1 MFTGTTGKYYSEAT
15 INAIGSGIVNGL
27 INEAQVGTAWGN
39 KSAYRE
45 TGAIYDLSGTAVTSG
60 STFTTGDVIGIA
72 VDIGAGT
79 VQFYKNNVA
88 QGATPSFSFT
98 AGTPLAFAGRSNNGN
113 ADLAFNFGQRPFKYT
128 PPSGFV
134 ALNTFNLPDSTIKK
148 GNTVMDA
155 TLYTG
160 NGSTQTV
167 TNAAG
172 FKPDFVWRKSR
183 SNAYYHYL
191 EDSVRGA
198 TKDLYSNVTDAEAT
212 NANSLTS
219 FNSNGFSMGSD
230 TGSNGNGATFVAWQW
245 QAGQGTNTSNTS
257 GTITSTVSVNATAG
271 FSVVTWSGNSTSGA
285 TIGHGLGVA
294 PKMFIVKVRNR
305 DEGRVVGHTSIGWS
319 NFLQLNNT
327 NASASSAFPWNN
339 TAPSSTLITLGS
351 GSGTNGSTY
360 NYVGYAWA
368 EIAGFSKFGS
378 YTGNGSNDGPFV
390 YTGFRPK
397 FLMIKSSST
406 VTNWDILDTSRN
418 TYNLAN
424 EALFPASSSATQTGW
439 NIDILS
445 NGFKIKTLL
454 SDLNN
459 SGDTI
464 IYMAFAENPF
474 KNANA
479 R

>member
-1 MFTGTTGKYYSEAT
+1 
-15 INAIGSGIVNGL
+15 
-27 INEAQVGTAWGN
+27 
-39 KSAYRE
+39 
-45 TGAIYDLSGTAVTSG
+45 
-60 STFTTGDVIGIA
+60 
-72 VDIGAGT
+72 
-79 VQFYKNNVA
+79 
-88 QGATPSFSFT
+88 
-98 AGTPLAFAGRSNNGN
+98 
-113 ADLAFNFGQRPFKYT
+113 
-128 PPSGFV
+128 
-134 ALNTFNLPDSTIKK
+134 
-148 GNTVMDA
+148 MDA

-305 DEGRVVGHTSIGWS
+305 DEGWVVGHTSIGWS